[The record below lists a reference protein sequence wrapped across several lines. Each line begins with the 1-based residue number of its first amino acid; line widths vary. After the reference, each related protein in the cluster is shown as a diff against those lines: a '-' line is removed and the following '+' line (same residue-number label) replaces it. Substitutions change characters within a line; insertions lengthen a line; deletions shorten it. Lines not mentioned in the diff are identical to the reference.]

1 MITGPRRIKDTGC
14 SLFCAAVSV
23 VSMVDQ
29 MIQIDLI
36 TGFLG
41 SGKTTFLH
49 GYAGYLM
56 DRGLKIGI
64 IENDFGAVNVDMM
77 LLQDLEGEQCERE
90 MVAGGADLDTYRRR
104 FRTKLISMGMRGF
117 DRVLIE
123 PSGIFDAEEFFDA
136 LCEEPLN
143 CWYEI
148 GSVIAVVD
156 AGLPRELSRESE
168 YLLVS
173 QLADAG
179 CVVLSRTQLCERETA
194 ARTVDYLNEVME
206 RFACGRRF
214 SLEAGKE
221 GAEPVIAADWASFSP
236 EDYRRMETSGYQ
248 LADHIRVPVGKD
260 EGFQSLYY
268 LQRPFTSDEISKAVR
283 MLFEDRSCGSI
294 FRIKGFDREKEQW
307 LEINAVRDGG
317 TEMKAVREGQQ
328 VVIVIGEKLNREKI
342 NRYMGQEAV

>member
-1 MITGPRRIKDTGC
+1 MIR
-14 SLFCAAVSV
+14 
-23 VSMVDQ
+23 
-29 MIQIDLI
+29 IDLI

-49 GYAGYLM
+49 GYARYLM
-56 DRGLKIGI
+56 DSGLKIGI

-143 CWYEI
+143 RWYEI
-148 GSVIAVVD
+148 GSVIAIVD
-156 AGLPRELSRESE
+156 ALLPPELSRESE

-179 CVVLSRTQLCERETA
+179 CVVLSRFQLCGGEGA
-194 ARTVDYLNEVME
+194 SRTVDYLNAAMQ
-206 RFACGRRF
+206 RLGCGRRF
-214 SLEAGKE
+214 RLGEEKAD
-221 GAEPVIAADWASFSP
+221 AAPVIAADWSSFTA
-236 EDYRRMETSGYQ
+236 EDYRKIESSGYQ
-248 LADHIRVPVGKD
+248 QADHARISIGKD

-268 LQRPFTSDEISKAVR
+268 LQRPFTPDGIREAVR
-283 MLFEDRSCGSI
+283 MLFEDRSCGNI
-294 FRIKGFDREKEQW
+294 FRIKGFARDKEKWMEV
-307 LEINAVRDGG
+307 NAVRSGG
-317 TEMKAVREGQQ
+317 VVMKPAREGQQ
-328 VVIVIGEKLNREKI
+328 VVIVIGEKLNRERI

>member
-1 MITGPRRIKDTGC
+1 MIR
-14 SLFCAAVSV
+14 
-23 VSMVDQ
+23 
-29 MIQIDLI
+29 IDLI

-49 GYAGYLM
+49 GYARYLM
-56 DRGLKIGI
+56 DSGLKIGI

-143 CWYEI
+143 RWYEI
-148 GSVIAVVD
+148 GSVIAIVD
-156 AGLPRELSRESE
+156 ALLPPELSRESE

-179 CVVLSRTQLCERETA
+179 CVVLSRFQLCGGEGA
-194 ARTVDYLNEVME
+194 SRTVDYLNAAMQ
-206 RFACGRRF
+206 RFGCGRRF
-214 SLEAGKE
+214 RLGEEKAD
-221 GAEPVIAADWASFSP
+221 AAPVIAADWFSFTA
-236 EDYRRMETSGYQ
+236 EDYRKIESSGYQ
-248 LADHIRVPVGKD
+248 LADHARISIGKD

-268 LQRPFTSDEISKAVR
+268 LQRPFTPDGIREAVR
-283 MLFEDRSCGSI
+283 MLFEDRSCGNI
-294 FRIKGFDREKEQW
+294 FRIKGFARDKEKWMEV
-307 LEINAVRDGG
+307 NAVRSGG
-317 TEMKAVREGQQ
+317 VVMKPAREGQQ
-328 VVIVIGEKLNREKI
+328 VVIVIGEKLNRERI

>member
-1 MITGPRRIKDTGC
+1 MIR
-14 SLFCAAVSV
+14 
-23 VSMVDQ
+23 
-29 MIQIDLI
+29 IDLI

-49 GYAGYLM
+49 GYARYLM
-56 DRGLKIGI
+56 DSGLKIGI

-143 CWYEI
+143 RWYEI
-148 GSVIAVVD
+148 GSVIAIVD
-156 AGLPRELSRESE
+156 ALLPPELSRESE

-179 CVVLSRTQLCERETA
+179 CVVLSRFQLCS
-194 ARTVDYLNEVME
+194 
-206 RFACGRRF
+206 G
-214 SLEAGKE
+214 E
-221 GAEPVIAADWASFSP
+221 GASRTIA
-236 EDYRRMETSGYQ
+236 EDYRKIESSGYQ
-248 LADHIRVPVGKD
+248 LADHARISIGKD

-268 LQRPFTSDEISKAVR
+268 LQRPFTPDGIREAVR
-283 MLFEDRSCGSI
+283 MLFEDRSCGNI
-294 FRIKGFDREKEQW
+294 FRIKGFARDKEKWMEV
-307 LEINAVRDGG
+307 NAVRSGG
-317 TEMKAVREGQQ
+317 VVMKPAREGQQ
-328 VVIVIGEKLNREKI
+328 VVIVIGEKLNRERI